1 MSSQTPIGA
10 DGAVDRQLMADAY
23 AYLLARKLVIR
34 QERMDAAEPGFAY
47 NTIKY
52 NPLGSSNFVNPNL
65 DVAYLEA
72 WIAVDDATPALLEI
86 PNIRGRYYT
95 AQVLDEWGEVIVN
108 INERTFPTKPSG
120 RFAFVGPGAN
130 PQTPDD
136 AGRIILHSAKA
147 KLLARIELKGA
158 PAEALALQKQFKL
171 SSLGSPSVAPPP
183 PMADFDNKNLLGP
196 EIFDDVDAT
205 LSSALD
211 VSPIAA
217 ILQQKVR
224 DVAAHVGASPEARAA
239 ADKQL
244 REDIVPAFHD
254 YALSQSAVFRNN
266 WLGGPLP
273 GCGVAGESGKD
284 FRMRAMVNLMG
295 IWANTPDEAQ
305 YFSTGRDGSG
315 KLLDGDQNYVIH
327 FPADDLPDSV
337 VDAYWSVILVGV
349 PDYRVT
355 PNPLNRFNL
364 NTYSP
369 LVKEADGSLNIAI
382 GPRPVS
388 GVAESNWLPSPEGKA
403 FSLTF
408 RAYVPVDKVKKGE
421 WSPPAVVRTR

>member
-1 MSSQTPIGA
+1 MSSQTPKSTNGVI
-10 DGAVDRQLMADAY
+10 DRQLLADAY

-34 QERMDAAEPGFAY
+34 QEHNDAAEQGFSY
-47 NTIKY
+47 NAIKY
-52 NPLGSSNFVNPNL
+52 NPLGSANFVNPNF

-72 WIAVDDATPALLEI
+72 WVAADDNAPALLEI

-108 INERTFPTKPSG
+108 INDRTFPTKPSG
-120 RFAFVGPGAN
+120 RFALMRPGSN
-130 PQTPDD
+130 PQVPDD
-136 AGRIILHSAKA
+136 AARVILHSSKA
-147 KLLARIELKGA
+147 KLLARVELKGA
-158 PAEALALQKQFKL
+158 PAEAVALQKQFKL
-171 SSLGSPSVAPPP
+171 SSLGSPVVAPPP
-183 PMADFDNKNLLGP
+183 TVMDFDNQSLMGV

-217 ILQQKVR
+217 TLQQKVR
-224 DVAAHVGASPEARAA
+224 AVAAQVLESPVTRAL
-239 ADKQL
+239 ADDQL

-254 YALSQSAVFRNN
+254 YALTKSAVYRNN
-266 WLGGPLP
+266 WLGGPAP
-273 GCGVAGESGKD
+273 GGGVPGEFGKD
-284 FRMRAMVNLMG
+284 FRLRTMVNLMG
-295 IWANTPDEAQ
+295 IWANTPDEVQ
-305 YFSTGRDGSG
+305 YFSTGVDRSG
-315 KLLDGDQNYVIH
+315 APLDGDRNYVIH
-327 FPADDLPDSV
+327 FPADDLPDTV
-337 VDAYWSVILVGV
+337 VNGYWSVILVSI

-388 GVAESNWLPSPEGKA
+388 GVAESNWLPSPDGKA

-408 RAYVPVDKVKKGE
+408 RAYVPVDKVKRGE
-421 WSPPAVVRTR
+421 WSPPPVVRTR